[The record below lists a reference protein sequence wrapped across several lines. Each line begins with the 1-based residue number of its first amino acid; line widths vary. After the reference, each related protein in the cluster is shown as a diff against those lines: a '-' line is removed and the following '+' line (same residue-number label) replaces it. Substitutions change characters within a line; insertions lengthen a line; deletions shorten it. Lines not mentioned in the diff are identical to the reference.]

1 MRRRWFTV
9 WLVLGVFLVEGCS
22 KNLDPKTPEGAF
34 GLFVLALKQK
44 DKGKVWD
51 LSSRSVRQY
60 FDDLYK
66 KIKHKA
72 MLIRNHYPDD
82 IRDAELARIGY
93 AWVKDAKNGKD
104 LFLQLVSFKAI
115 RSGTAVDI
123 GLSHKPPE
131 IVDGAAT
138 FRTAAGETFVFRKE
152 TDGVW
157 RTDYLRVIQDSI
169 SKSNLLVNF
178 EIVDKNI
185 ANIRSLANANF
196 DSRKPAGAFNQLRRA
211 FIKKDA
217 GTIYNLCSEHCRQM
231 FFQAYLNLMETA
243 NLLKKIK
250 KGTLR
255 DKLRSDYGVD
265 VLKTVSGPKSLFV
278 ALWSFKKVKV
288 GLEQQA
294 GSRIKQV
301 NINPA
306 GTKAVVTTL
315 SGQNFNFVKEKDG
328 VWRTTDFEFPLQQ
341 TSLSQIKQNLDVLK
355 NLIQRL

>member
-1 MRRRWFTV
+1 MRRRWLSI
-9 WLVLGVFLVEGCS
+9 WLVLGFVAIAGCS

-34 GLFVLALKQK
+34 GLFVQALQSK
-44 DKGKVWD
+44 DKSKVWD

-60 FDDLYK
+60 FEDLYR
-66 KIKHKA
+66 KITDKA
-72 MLIRNHYPDD
+72 TLIRNHYPDD
-82 IRDAELARIGY
+82 IRETELARIGY
-93 AWVKDAKNGKD
+93 MWVKDAKSGKD
-104 LFLQLVSFKAI
+104 LFMRLVSLKAI
-115 RSGTAVDI
+115 RKGTAVDI
-123 GLSHKPPE
+123 GLSHKPPTF
-131 IVDGAAT
+131 VDGAAT
-138 FRTAAGETFVFRKE
+138 FETAAGETFVFRKE
-152 TDGVW
+152 SDGVW
-157 RTDYLRVIQDSI
+157 RTDYLKVIQASV
-169 SKSNLLVNF
+169 SKSNLLSNF

-196 DSRKPAGAFNQLRRA
+196 DSRKPEGSFNLLRRA
-211 FIKKDA
+211 FTKKDA
-217 GTIYNLCSEHCRQM
+217 STIYNLCSEHCRQM

-250 KGTLR
+250 KGDLR

-278 ALWSFKKVKV
+278 ALWSFDKVKV
-288 GLEQQA
+288 GLEEQA

-301 NINPA
+301 NISTD
-306 GTKAVVTTL
+306 GKKAVVTTL

-328 VWRTTDFEFPLQQ
+328 VWRITDFEFPLQQ